1 MKKILSLT
9 AALLIAAA
17 SAAAAANIVLVEPD
31 KEGGPAVLAAIA
43 NRASAEQRDFSSEEL
58 SLKELSTI
66 LWAATGKN
74 RDPKG
79 WTVPMA
85 MGREPYVSVYV
96 LLKSGG
102 YLYNW
107 EKNALMQQTAEKK
120 LTSRAVTQN
129 FAKSAPCV
137 IVFVSK
143 GTMNVDHYNYIATGA
158 MSQNVYLAAEALGLK
173 TRFLASFNKANIEA
187 ALMLGPIMNITG
199 VMAVGRQ

>member
-9 AALLIAAA
+9 AALLLAAA
-17 SAAAAANIVLVEPD
+17 SAATAANIVLVEPD
-31 KEGGPAVLAAIA
+31 KTGGPAVLAAIA
-43 NRASAEQRDFSSEEL
+43 DRASAEQRDFSGEEL
-58 SLKELSTI
+58 SQKELSTI

-120 LTSRAVTQN
+120 LTSRAVTQD
-129 FAKSAPCV
+129 FAKSAPC
-137 IVFVSK
+137 ILVFVSK
-143 GTMNVDHYNYIATGA
+143 GTMNVDQYNYVATGA

-173 TRFLASFNKANIEA
+173 TRFLASFNKVNIEA
-187 ALMLGPIMNITG
+187 ALMLGPIMKITG

>member
-173 TRFLASFNKANIEA
+173 TRFLAFFNKANIEA

>member
-1 MKKILSLT
+1 M
-9 AALLIAAA
+9 
-17 SAAAAANIVLVEPD
+17 E
-31 KEGGPAVLAAIA
+31 AIA
-43 NRASAEQRDFSSEEL
+43 NRASAEQRDFSKEEL

-66 LWAATGKN
+66 LWAATGKS
-74 RDPKG
+74 REPKG

-120 LTSRAVTQN
+120 LTSRAVTQD
-129 FAKSAPCV
+129 FAKSAPC
-137 IVFVSK
+137 ILVFVSK
-143 GTMNVDHYNYIATGA
+143 GTMNVENYNYIATGA
-158 MSQNVYLAAEALGLK
+158 MSQNVFLAAEALGLK
-173 TRFLASFNKANIEA
+173 GRFLASFNKVNIEA
-187 ALMLGPIMNITG
+187 ALTLGPIMKITG

>member
-9 AALLIAAA
+9 AALLLAAA
-17 SAAAAANIVLVEPD
+17 SAAMAGNIVLVEPD
-31 KEGGPAVLAAIA
+31 KTGGPSVMEAIA
-43 NRASAEQRDFSSEEL
+43 GRASAEQKAFSNEEL

-66 LWAATGKN
+66 LWAATGRN
-74 RDPKG
+74 REPKG

-107 EKNALMQQTAEKK
+107 EKNALMQQTTEKK
-120 LTSRAVTQN
+120 LTSRAVTQD
-129 FAKSAPCV
+129 FAKSAPC
-137 IVFVSK
+137 ILVFVSK
-143 GTMNVDHYNYIATGA
+143 GTMNVDNYNSIATGA

-173 TRFLASFNKANIEA
+173 TRFLASFNKVNIEA
-187 ALMLGPIMNITG
+187 ALMLGPIMKITG
-199 VMAVGRQ
+199 VMVVGRQ

>member
-9 AALLIAAA
+9 AALLLAAA
-17 SAAAAANIVLVEPD
+17 SAATAANIVLVEPD
-31 KEGGPAVLAAIA
+31 KAGGPAVLAAIA
-43 NRASAEQRDFSSEEL
+43 NRASAEQRDFSGEEL

-120 LTSRAVTQN
+120 LTSRAVTQD
-129 FAKSAPCV
+129 FAKSAPC
-137 IVFVSK
+137 ILVFVSK
-143 GTMNVDHYNYIATGA
+143 GTMNVDQYNYVATGA
-158 MSQNVYLAAEALGLK
+158 MSQNVYLAAEALG
-173 TRFLASFNKANIEA
+173 
-187 ALMLGPIMNITG
+187 PIMKITG